1 MNKQWY
7 YISLAIIVVSFL
19 LRQPLLLVIGLLGLL
34 VVGIAD
40 IWINFCLRNLR
51 YSRQLSEQR
60 VLFGEEITLSLT
72 IENAKLLPLPWL
84 EVEDSVP
91 RSLLFPKGDIHVSF
105 RSNAALLENLF
116 SPRWYERIT
125 RRYTIRCN
133 ARGVHTFG
141 PTTLRSGDVFG

>member
-34 VVGIAD
+34 VVGMAD

-60 VLFGEEITLSLT
+60 VLFGEEITLSLS
-72 IENAKLLPLPWL
+72 IENA
-84 EVEDSVP
+84 
-91 RSLLFPKGDIHVSF
+91 
-105 RSNAALLENLF
+105 
-116 SPRWYERIT
+116 
-125 RRYTIRCN
+125 
-133 ARGVHTFG
+133 
-141 PTTLRSGDVFG
+141 